1 MNPKIEA
8 RKKYINKLKSFIFL
22 IFIISISIIAI
33 VNTIYFQT
41 IEEFNINNFLTLLPF
56 NLIGL
61 SITLNS
67 IMVIVFNLIKYLYR
81 E

>member
-8 RKKYINKLKSFIFL
+8 RKKYINKLKSLIFL

-33 VNTIYFQT
+33 INTLYFQT